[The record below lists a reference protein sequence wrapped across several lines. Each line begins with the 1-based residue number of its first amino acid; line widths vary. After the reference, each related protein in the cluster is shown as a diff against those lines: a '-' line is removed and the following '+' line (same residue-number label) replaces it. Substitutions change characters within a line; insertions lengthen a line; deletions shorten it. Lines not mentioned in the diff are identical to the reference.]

1 MVVRRSGRRPLFPSL
16 GKRLRLFRFC
26 HGGAAAGRVQSNL
39 SGRIC
44 TAILNSPFSIQKHA
58 PGYVRYTRY
67 DFFRGSKL
75 LSMRVLAVFHNAGGL
90 F

>member
-16 GKRLRLFRFC
+16 GKRLCLLSLAVRSETRRTLWRKP
-26 HGGAAAGRVQSNL
+26 GGQ
-39 SGRIC
+39 IC